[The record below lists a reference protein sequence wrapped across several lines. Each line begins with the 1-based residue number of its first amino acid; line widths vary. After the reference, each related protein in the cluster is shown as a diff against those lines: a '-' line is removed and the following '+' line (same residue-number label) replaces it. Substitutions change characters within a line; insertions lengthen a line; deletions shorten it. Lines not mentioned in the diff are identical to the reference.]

1 MRLLLAFTPFI
12 VCLSA
17 PALLRMFHTRFHC
30 SLFISKTKDVVF
42 QVSPQLSHNVS
53 SEATRFSYFI
63 FLISLDCVTTKYCH
77 CLMTSWKD
85 FSKLPVIHKKPRGL
99 GNFSMINRHNY
110 GNKKSASISQS
121 ESSPAH
127 DHCKDTGTWGETR
140 AHNNLK
146 HI

>member
-1 MRLLLAFTPFI
+1 MRAVI
-12 VCLSA
+12 S
-17 PALLRMFHTRFHC
+17 FHTIYCLFVSSSIVKNVSHQV
-30 SLFISKTKDVVF
+30 SLLSFISKTKDFVS

-63 FLISLDCVTTKYCH
+63 FLISLDCVITKYCH

-85 FSKLPVIHKKPRGL
+85 FSKLPVIHKKRRGL

-127 DHCKDTGTWGETR
+127 DHCQDMTTWGETR